1 MEDAPRSPRH
11 HVLKAGSITFGGGT
25 IDCAVRN
32 ISKTGA
38 TLEVA
43 SLLYIPDRFTLVVQT
58 DQLRRP
64 CHILWRNERRIGVAF
79 D

>member
-1 MEDAPRSPRH
+1 MEDASRSLRL
-11 HVLKAGSITFGGGT
+11 HVLKAGLITFGGGT
-25 IDCAVRN
+25 VDCAVRN
-32 ISKTGA
+32 ISRAGA

-43 SLLYIPDRFTLVVQT
+43 SQLYIPNRFTLVVQA

-64 CHILWRNERRIGVAF
+64 CRIVWRNERRIGVVF